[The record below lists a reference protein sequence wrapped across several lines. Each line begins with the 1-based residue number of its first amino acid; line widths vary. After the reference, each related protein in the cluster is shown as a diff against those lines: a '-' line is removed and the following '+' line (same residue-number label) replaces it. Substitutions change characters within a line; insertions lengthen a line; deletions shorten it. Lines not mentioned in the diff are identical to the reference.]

1 MILMYKPLP
10 ILNEIKGV
18 IFLKLFEPIK
28 IHEMMLENR
37 TVYPAV
43 VSRLA
48 HEEGFVTD
56 NLRDRI
62 LRIARGGVGLIILE
76 PAAIIDRKSGT
87 LLKIFDDK
95 FIPGLKQLVTE
106 VHEKTQA
113 KIGIQLIHFLKL
125 SKSGYRE
132 TVEDLSMGDIKQI
145 VEDFGAAAARV
156 KTAGFDCI
164 ELHCAHAYTLSSF
177 LSLLNKR
184 RDEYGRDIEGRIKI
198 VKEVLSKVKMAV
210 GEKFTVGCRIN
221 GDEFVSGGSTLLQTR
236 TIVEMLSK
244 MGIHYVSISAGGKF
258 EDGQIFDGIVWPY
271 SGYSGMRTMP
281 PSYMPEGVNVY
292 LAGDLRKIASLYN
305 VPVFIAGK
313 ISHPDFTE
321 SILLEEKADLV
332 ALGRQLICDPDW
344 PNKVKNNIWGDI
356 VYCKYCGGCT
366 ENDRK
371 FQPVVCRQWPKGSLQ
386 APENFSPKSKK

>member
-1 MILMYKPLP
+1 MIL
-10 ILNEIKGV
+10 
-18 IFLKLFEPIK
+18 LKLFEPIK
-28 IHEMMLENR
+28 IHEMILDNR

-43 VSRLA
+43 VSRLST
-48 HEEGFVTD
+48 EDGFVTE

-76 PAAIIDRKSGT
+76 PAAIMDRKSGL

-95 FIPGLKQLVTE
+95 FVPGLKQLVTE
-106 VHEKTQA
+106 VHEKTQT
-113 KIGIQLIHFLKL
+113 KIGIQLVHFLKL
-125 SKSGYRE
+125 SRSGYRQ
-132 TVEDLSMGDIKQI
+132 TVEDLSIEDIKQI

-184 RDEYGRDIEGRIKI
+184 RDEYGGNIEGRFKI
-198 VKEVLSKVKMAV
+198 VKEVFNKVKSVV

-221 GDEFVSGGSTLLQTR
+221 GDEFVLGGSTLLQTR
-236 TIVEMLSK
+236 NIVEMLSK
-244 MGIHYVSISAGGKF
+244 MGIHYISISAGGKF
-258 EDGQIFDGIVWPY
+258 EDGQTFDGIVWPY

-292 LAGDLRKIASLYN
+292 LAEDLRRIASSYN
-305 VPVFIAGK
+305 VPVITAGK
-313 ISHPDFTE
+313 IFNPDFAE
-321 SILLEEKADLV
+321 SILIEEKADLI

-344 PNKVKNNIWGDI
+344 PNKVRNHNWDDI

-371 FQPVVCRQWPKGSLQ
+371 FEPVVCRQWPKGSLQ
-386 APENFSPKSKK
+386 APDNFTPKSKK